1 MLNFINS
8 LTCGSFFILAFIIAI
23 NPRRVNIAANK
34 WLSFFL
40 LSVGLVMIDA
50 PLSTLGLY
58 TKYPLIL
65 IIINFAV
72 FLIAPT
78 LYLSIVYFVT
88 PAKIFHK
95 KDLWHFL
102 PALLITILSI
112 PTLLSLSE
120 ASTNDRD
127 AAEAINDIIANLVLV
142 ILPIS
147 IYWFLAYRKLMQH
160 QRHIRLFS
168 SSLENIDLAW
178 LRNLLW
184 GLAGMILIFMNEII
198 NISPILA
205 RFSPILYGFSA
216 YYLAYFALKQG
227 EIFAEKPQ
235 EILEIKTLIEESEE
249 PTIVKKQ
256 LLADEQLQVL
266 KNTLIKLMEDGKPYL
281 DSTLSLSKLAQQMQL
296 STHELSYLINE
307 GFEGNF
313 FSFINRYRVEESKR
327 ILMTPQYQ
335 HLSMVGIA
343 FEAGFNSKTAFNTAF
358 KKMVGVSPT
367 EFQKLKDS

>member
-1 MLNFINS
+1 MLNFINV

-34 WLSFFL
+34 WLSIFL
-40 LSVGLVMIDA
+40 LSIGFVMVDE
-50 PLSTLGLY
+50 PFSSLGLY
-58 TKYPLIL
+58 TKYPYFIG
-65 IIINFAV
+65 IINFSV

-88 PAKIFHK
+88 PARIFNK

-102 PALLITILSI
+102 PALSITLLSI
-112 PTLLSLSE
+112 PTFISPSE
-120 ASTNDRD
+120 AQIRD
-127 AAEAINDIIANLVLV
+127 IYAAVTIYDIIANL
-142 ILPIS
+142 ILIIIPLF

-178 LRNLLW
+178 LRYLLW
-184 GLAGMILIFMNEII
+184 GLAGMILIFLNEML
-198 NISPILA
+198 NFFPILA
-205 RFSPILYGFSA
+205 RFSSILYGFSV
-216 YYLAYFALKQG
+216 YYLAYFTLKQD

-249 PTIVKKQ
+249 STVVKKQ
-256 LLADEQLQVL
+256 LLASDQLQVL
-266 KNTLIKLMEDGKPYL
+266 KQTLVKLMEDRKPYL
-281 DSTLSLSKLAQQMQL
+281 DSTLSLSKLAQLMQL

-307 GFEGNF
+307 GFDDNF
-313 FSFINRYRVEESKR
+313 FSFVNRYRIEESKR
-327 ILMTPQYQ
+327 ILMAPQYQ

-358 KKMVGVSPT
+358 KKTVGVSPT
-367 EFQKLKDS
+367 EFQKQN